1 MSSSDTGN
9 KNLKPKFISQLVSA
23 SVIIFI
29 LATYPVM
36 MYASSKQLYSF
47 IGGYLIGLVNALIGY
62 RMNEAAFNKPVKV
75 FMVMVFGGMGLRIL
89 IIGFSIFMLLY
100 FAKLDEYSLIG
111 SVFVFYIVFL
121 VLEILYLH
129 KKQQQAKI
137 SLAPQMADDKH
148 E

>member
-1 MSSSDTGN
+1 MTSDTGN
-9 KNLKPKFISQLVSA
+9 KSLKPKFISNLVTA

-36 MYASSKQLYSF
+36 MYANSKQVYSF
-47 IGGYLIGLVNALIGY
+47 LGGYLIGLVNALIGY
-62 RMNEAAFNKPVKV
+62 RMNEAAFNKSVKV
-75 FMVMVFGGMGLRIL
+75 FMVMVFGGMGLRIM

-100 FAKLDEYSLIG
+100 FAKPDEYSLIG
-111 SVFVFYIVFL
+111 SVFVFYVIFL

-129 KKQQQAKI
+129 KKQQSAKV
-137 SLAPQMADDKH
+137 SMAHQIAD